1 MATIGSF
8 LVFIPNVFIKILKI
22 LGGKENL
29 RENIIF
35 EHFSKDGIFRNVF
48 GIIFKLTFSLNK
60 NSHITFS
67 SIQRTKK

>member
-48 GIIFKLTFSLNK
+48 GIIFKLTL
-60 NSHITFS
+60 IS
-67 SIQRTKK
+67 SYFLGVSVCAAIA

>member
-8 LVFIPNVFIKILKI
+8 LVFIPNVFIKILEI

-29 RENIIF
+29 RENIVF

-60 NSHITFS
+60 NSQIIFS
-67 SIQRTKK
+67 SIQ

>member
-8 LVFIPNVFIKILKI
+8 LVFIPNVFIKILEI

-48 GIIFKLTFSLNK
+48 G
-60 NSHITFS
+60 
-67 SIQRTKK
+67 

>member
-8 LVFIPNVFIKILKI
+8 LVFIPNVFIKILEI

-35 EHFSKDGIFRNVF
+35 EHF
-48 GIIFKLTFSLNK
+48 
-60 NSHITFS
+60 
-67 SIQRTKK
+67 QRMEFLEMYLA